1 MFTKKT
7 HADVKKLT
15 LKIQDC
21 KKDTAS
27 RLRHLKTILG
37 KDCDIRDDFF
47 LLICSPLVFVLII
60 QMESSG
66 QLNSI
71 FFTRLVNEVYCVRVC
86 VCCV

>member
-37 KDCDIRDDFF
+37 KD
-47 LLICSPLVFVLII
+47 
-60 QMESSG
+60 
-66 QLNSI
+66 
-71 FFTRLVNEVYCVRVC
+71 
-86 VCCV
+86 